1 MSDVVD
7 LITQDHEE
15 LKRLFTELLNNPE
28 TRAANVPV
36 MITLLTAHS
45 RAEEAD
51 VYPAA
56 REAGGADEVKHSQEE
71 HLEADQLAAEVAK
84 ADPNSDDFVTKLQAL
99 IDSVTHHMEEEEST
113 VLPGM
118 RQRMDADT
126 LNTLGDAF
134 LAGRAEHLGDQPED
148 ITKDELEQQ
157 AENAEKEIPSDAT
170 KAEVQRELRKGA

>member
-7 LITQDHEE
+7 LIEQDHQE
-15 LKRLFTELLNNPE
+15 LKRLFNELLTKPE

-36 MITLLTAHS
+36 MVTLLTAHS
-45 RAEEAD
+45 RAEEAE

-71 HLEADQLAAEVAK
+71 HLEADQLAAEVAS
-84 ADPNSDDFVTKLQAL
+84 ADPESDDFVTKLQEL
-99 IDSVTHHMEEEEST
+99 IDAVTHHMEEEEST

-118 RQRMDADT
+118 RERMDSDALTT
-126 LNTLGDAF
+126 LADAF
-134 LAGRAEHLGDQPED
+134 LSSRAEHLGDMPED

-157 AENAEKEIPSDAT
+157 AENAEKDVPSDAT
-170 KAEVQRELRKGA
+170 KDEVQEQLRKGA

>member
-7 LITQDHEE
+7 LIEQDHQE
-15 LKRLFTELLNNPE
+15 LKRIFNELLTRPE
-28 TRAANVPV
+28 ERAANVPV
-36 MITLLTAHS
+36 MVTLLTAHS

-71 HLEADQLAAEVAK
+71 HLEADRLAAEVAA
-84 ADPNSDDFVTKLQAL
+84 ADPESDDFVTKLQAL
-99 IDSVTHHMEEEEST
+99 VDAVTHHMEEEEST

-118 RQRMDADT
+118 RQRMDADQ
-126 LNTLGDAF
+126 LASLGEAF
-134 LAGRAEHLGDQPED
+134 LASRKEHLGDQPDD

-157 AENAEKEIPSDAT
+157 AENAGKDIRSDAS
-170 KAEVQRELRKGA
+170 KAEVQEELRKGA